1 MTKAEYQAQKEK
13 ESENEVD
20 FEKDVS
26 INKYK
31 LDEECLSHSS
41 LYFRYSS
48 MQADAKTRVSKAKD
62 NLELVE
68 AERNLAI
75 RKELAESGTKTTESM
90 INSILIVDK
99 EVIEA
104 KNQVREAEDIFM
116 KLSVAV
122 QAFEHRKSEL
132 DNLVKLY
139 CSGYYSVPN
148 SGSDVKK
155 DINEQTSNAVRKNL
169 NKK

>member
-1 MTKAEYQAQKEK
+1 MTKAEVMAKKSKEAK
-13 ESENEVD
+13 LD
-20 FEKDVS
+20 FEKDIS

-41 LYFRYSS
+41 LYGRYAS
-48 MQADAKTRVSKAKD
+48 MQADAKTQVTKAKD

-75 RKELAESGTKTTESM
+75 RKSLADSGTKVTEAM
-90 INSILIVDK
+90 INSALITDK

-104 KNQVREAEDIFM
+104 KNQVREAEDVYA
-116 KLSVAV
+116 KLTVAV

-139 CSGYYSVPN
+139 CAGYFSTPTASN
-148 SGSDVKK
+148 EAKNN
-155 DINEQTSNAVRKNL
+155 INEQTSKAVRKNL
-169 NKK
+169 NK

>member
-1 MTKAEYQAQKEK
+1 MTKAEVMAQKTK
-13 ESENEVD
+13 ESKELD
-20 FEKDVS
+20 FEKDIS

-41 LYFRYSS
+41 IYGRYAS
-48 MQADAKTRVSKAKD
+48 MQAEAKTQLSKAKD

-68 AERNLAI
+68 AERNLTI
-75 RKELAESGTKTTESM
+75 RKELADSGDKVKVTEAMVTSA
-90 INSILIVDK
+90 LIQD
-99 EVIEA
+99 EQVIEA
-104 KNQVREAEDIFM
+104 KNQVREAEDIYM

-148 SGSDVKK
+148 SSSETKK
-155 DINEQTSNAVRKNL
+155 NINEQTANAVRKNL
-169 NKK
+169 NK